1 MDNNASQCVKSFWYH
16 GFNYNATLAS
26 RAQITTVITEGM
38 FFALDIEAHEDINV
52 SGGTPPTG
60 TDYGL
65 MNIKPEP
72 NGGSNTGTGN
82 AAFALSRVVTKP
94 YTNSLAAFAGVVA
107 GRTNARKWGSQSFGA
122 GPQYLEL
129 ATGGEVV
136 MCRLNGTFAKYQD
149 IVLSNDSFFGVP
161 WTQTASSYAGVAST
175 GQIVTGTDAAILAN
189 YNLRRY
195 TVGVCLLAGTYDGT
209 QLVPCRIFNLAN
221 AS

>member
-1 MDNNASQCVKSFWYH
+1 MDNNASQCVKTFWYH

-65 MNIKPEP
+65 MSIKPEP
-72 NGGSNTGTGN
+72 NGGSNTSTGN

-94 YTNSLAAFAGVVA
+94 YTNSLSAFAGVVT
-107 GRTNARKWGSQSFGA
+107 GRTNARKWGSQSYGA

-136 MCRLNGTFAKYQD
+136 MCRLNGTFSKYTE
-149 IVLSNDSFFGVP
+149 IMLANDSFFGIP
-161 WTQTASSYAGVAST
+161 WAAVDVTSTVNQTTVNAALASVRS
-175 GQIVTGTDAAILAN
+175 QHQK
-189 YNLRRY
+189 

-209 QLVPCRIFNLAN
+209 QLVPCRIFNFAN